1 LAAWSSDHYPEFT
14 DLFSSFAPE
23 PSCQTIALSFDRETI
38 RALLESPFTQNY
50 YAKAGIDVNGLMM
63 PYPDRKLSDLRVDPA
78 WYSLYNINTDLF
90 PKDEYGR

>member
-1 LAAWSSDHYPEFT
+1 
-14 DLFSSFAPE
+14 
-23 PSCQTIALSFDRETI
+23 
-38 RALLESPFTQNY
+38 
-50 YAKAGIDVNGLMM
+50 MM